1 MALREIHNVTLKG
14 ALEHTTIVVESKTR
28 GKATKSWTALNYIP
42 GGGSD
47 GGGGNRSSSG
57 GGDDGDGNGDGVGE
71 EGVGEG
77 AVGKGKKDK
86 REGGEGGSSSS
97 GSSSSSSSSSNGG
110 STMRK
115 AANRIPRTVL
125 VVVVVVVVVVV
136 SDVPLDRQIVWRGIE
151 KDLERRDVDESLRRS
166 AFGRVNGREDVE
178 KSSNEVAD

>member
-42 GGGSD
+42 GRGGSGSGGGGSSGGGGVGGGGND
-47 GGGGNRSSSG
+47 GGGGG
-57 GGDDGDGNGDGVGE
+57 GE
-71 EGVGEG
+71 EGVGEAG
-77 AVGKGKKDK
+77 SGKGKKDK
-86 REGGEGGSSSS
+86 SST
-97 GSSSSSSSSSNGG
+97 SSSSSSSSSSGSGG

-115 AANRIPRTVL
+115 AANRIPRTIL
-125 VVVVVVVVVVV
+125 VVVVVVVVV